1 MATNSITEI
10 LNSPT
15 IVDLIEAENGE
26 MKIQT
31 LKERIGVH
39 KINLTNYEKHDGTTG
54 RKTGEALLTNK
65 IYNLCI
71 VDIDI
76 NKRRLGVNCWKN

>member
-15 IVDLIEAENGE
+15 FVDLIEAENGE
-26 MKIQT
+26 MKRQI

-71 VDIDI
+71 VDE
-76 NKRRLGVNCWKN
+76 KLEKHY

>member
-1 MATNSITEI
+1 MTTNSITDVVLQHGVITEI

-15 IVDLIEAENGE
+15 IVDLIEAENE
-26 MKIQT
+26 EQDMRT

-65 IYNLCI
+65 I
-71 VDIDI
+71 
-76 NKRRLGVNCWKN
+76 